1 MVDALHEAGFEVLLD
16 VVFNHTGEGGEDPRG
31 RGMSWSFRGLDRRSY
46 YRTDRTPAARLVDF
60 SGCGN
65 TLDLDHPQVQSFV
78 IDCLRHWVVTMGVDG
93 FRFDLAATLARQNGA
108 FDEPSKLLEAIRT
121 DPVLREA
128 KLVAEPWDLG
138 PGGYRLGRFDP
149 PFREWNDKFRDA
161 VRAFWI
167 GDGRVLGEFATRLA
181 GSADLFGPS
190 RGGATASVN
199 YVTAHDGFTLADL
212 VAYDRKHN
220 EANRE
225 ENRDGWDANRSWNGG
240 VEGPTRR
247 RAIAAERVR
256 RMKSILGTL
265 LLAAGTPMLSHGD
278 ERARS
283 QRGNN
288 NAYCQDNPLAWV
300 DWSDHGCEAEL
311 TRWVSSLVALR
322 MQYACFRHEHELRT
336 HGPERGDV
344 AWYAP
349 SGERMDIEAWQ
360 RDDAR
365 LAWVLLE
372 PSQDDVGFLLLA
384 NGRRTRSRFVVPE
397 TPHGSPAWRVLLD
410 ASNRLEPGS
419 LLEAGAEITLPSATL
434 LVAIESNDRPETVD

>member
-1 MVDALHEAGFEVLLD
+1 VHA
-16 VVFNHTGEGGEDPRG
+16 
-31 RGMSWSFRGLDRRSY
+31 
-46 YRTDRTPAARLVDF
+46 
-60 SGCGN
+60 
-65 TLDLDHPQVQSFV
+65 FV
-78 IDCLRHWVVTMGVDG
+78 IDCLRHWVGTMGVDG

-121 DPVLREA
+121 DPLLREA

-138 PGGYRLGRFDP
+138 PGGYRLGRFGP

-190 RGGATASVN
+190 RGGATASIN

-212 VAYDRKHN
+212 VSYDRKHN

-240 VEGPTRR
+240 VEGPTRK

-256 RMKSILGTL
+256 RMKSLLATT

-278 ERARS
+278 ERART

-288 NAYCQDNPLAWV
+288 NAYCQDNALAWV
-300 DWSDHGCEAEL
+300 DWRDHGCEAEL
-311 TRWVSSLVALR
+311 TDWVSRVTALR
-322 MQYACFRHEHELRT
+322 MQYTCFRHEHELRT
-336 HGPERGDV
+336 HGSERGDV
-344 AWYAP
+344 AWYQP
-349 SGERMDIEAWQ
+349 NGERMDVVAWQ
-360 RDDAR
+360 QGDAR

-372 PSQDDVGFLLLA
+372 PRLDDVSFLLVA
-384 NGRRTRSRFVVPE
+384 NGRRARSRFVVPE
-397 TPHGSPAWRVLLD
+397 PPHGSGVWRVVLD
-410 ASNRLEPGS
+410 ASGRLTEGE
-419 LLEAGAEITLPSATL
+419 LLEAGSVLDLASATL
-434 LVAIESNDRPETVD
+434 VVAIEARGLVETTD